1 MADKIIEIAVLVAGI
16 DEEYQCSVINGINS
30 CAQERNINVS
40 YFSGFSGVIS
50 NGRYDVGEY
59 NIYNLVNYQKFD
71 GVILMTNTIGD
82 PVEKNKIIQN
92 VKDSK
97 LPVVVLDCDDY
108 PEFLNISIDNTAAMR
123 EIVKHV
129 IKVHGAQRINYISG
143 PLANP
148 EAMDRYDAFIN
159 VLAENNI
166 TAESERIYFGEFR
179 AIDGVRAVRKFTASE
194 LPLPDAIICANDA
207 MALAAASEL
216 DKLGYT
222 IPDDIIITGFDN
234 TYNAQHYY
242 PALTTVAR
250 PLNEMGYSACDA
262 LLRLISGEECKPIS
276 LEAYPVFSESC
287 GCSSADLC
295 EGIKQYKK
303 SAFKIIDGCRTNIS
317 LLNRMTTALAETEN
331 SEEAMEAIGR
341 FIHEIE
347 CESCALCLISEWDIN
362 FSDQWSGSSERNGR
376 VYGYSKK
383 MSAPLIW
390 SNGKIS
396 SVDSFNTADLFPV
409 PHNGGGNISYFLP
422 LHFREICLGYY
433 VITNGDFPTNSMI
446 CHSLMMN
453 ISNSIEN
460 IRKLIHLNNVI
471 TELDRLYVIDPL
483 CGIFNRNGFI
493 RTADSMFNKCRT
505 AGKNL
510 MISFIDMDGL
520 KYIND
525 NFGHKEG
532 DFALQRLASVINSCC
547 KNNSI
552 CARFGGDEFIIL
564 GADSSEEDAEML
576 EQMFM
581 SSLNNLNS
589 IIGKPYEI
597 EASIGTIV
605 TPVNTDMKLFGL
617 ISQADK
623 IMYERKKRKK
633 NSKYLRK

>member
-1 MADKIIEIAVLVAGI
+1 MADKIVEIAVLVAGI
-16 DEEYQCSVINGINS
+16 DEEYQSSVIQGINS
-30 CAQERNINVS
+30 CAKEKNVNIS

-59 NIYNLVNYQKFD
+59 NINNLVNSEKFN
-71 GVILMTNTIGD
+71 GVILMTNTISD
-82 PVEKNKIIQN
+82 PIEKNKIINN
-92 VKDSK
+92 VKESK

-129 IKVHGAQRINYISG
+129 IAVHGAKKINYISG

-148 EAMDRYDAFIN
+148 EAMDRYNAYTN
-159 VLAENNI
+159 VMAENSI
-166 TAESERIYFGEFR
+166 DVESDRIYFGEFR
-179 AIDGVRAVRKFTASE
+179 AIDGVRAIRKFTSSN

-216 DKLGYT
+216 DKLGYS

-317 LLNRMTTALAETEN
+317 LLNRITTALAETEN
-331 SEEAMEAIGR
+331 SDEAVEVIGR

-347 CESCALCLISEWDIN
+347 CESCAMCLTSEWDNN
-362 FSDQWSGSSERNGR
+362 FTDQWSGSFEQNGR
-376 VYGYSKK
+376 IYGYSKK

-390 SNGKIS
+390 KKGKIS
-396 SVDSFNTADLFPV
+396 SVDSFNTADLFPI
-409 PHNGGGNISYFLP
+409 PNEGGSNISYFLP

-433 VITNGDFPTNSMI
+433 IITNGDFPVNSMI
-446 CHSLMMN
+446 CHSLMLN

-471 TELDRLYVIDPL
+471 NELDRLYVIDPL

-493 RTADSMFNKCRT
+493 RTADSMFNKCRST
-505 AGKNL
+505 GTNL

-532 DFALQRLASVINSCC
+532 DFALQRLASVISSCC
-547 KNNSI
+547 KGKSI

-564 GADSSEEDAEML
+564 GSDTTEEDAEML
-576 EQMFM
+576 EKMFI
-581 SSLNNLNS
+581 SALESLNR
-589 IIGKPYEI
+589 IIGKPYQI

-605 TPVNTDMKLFGL
+605 TPVEKDMKLFGL